1 MIKPKKKAEESRN
14 SYKSFMFA
22 SPISITLLDL
32 NGKIVETNEALEK
45 LTGYKKAE
53 IIGKNFLELPSVSNT
68 KILIPRLKLFEKIQ
82 NGEIIGPTDIPIR
95 KKNGEVVWISIIAS
109 LLKRKENTS
118 IQVFAQDIDQR
129 KREEQ
134 VLKESKE
141 LFKKENK
148 KLKELEEMRK
158 EFIDIAAHE
167 LKTPLTS
174 VHSAAQLLN
183 EFYKEKMSDDKNF
196 MDLVNII
203 NSGCERIQNLVEN
216 LLDFSRME
224 SKDDILHFQECD
236 FVQII
241 NNCVV
246 ALNALLNKREQE
258 LILKNIP
265 EKLIV
270 TVDEIKIERVLIN
283 LISNAIK
290 FTPVKGK
297 ITIKLEE
304 KENCIEFSICDT
316 GIGIK
321 KSDMDKLF
329 KKFSRIH
336 NGNISTIDSEGTGL
350 GLYLSK
356 GIIELHGGKIWAES
370 KGKNKGSTFFIRV
383 PSKR

>member
-1 MIKPKKKAEESRN
+1 
-14 SYKSFMFA
+14 
-22 SPISITLLDL
+22 
-32 NGKIVETNEALEK
+32 VLEK

-53 IIGKNFLELPSVSNT
+53 VIGKNFLELPSVSNS
-68 KILIPRLKLFEKIQ
+68 KILIPRLQLFEKIQ
-82 NGEIIGPTDIPIR
+82 NGEILGPIDIPIQ
-95 KKNGEVVWISIIAS
+95 KKNGVVVWINIIAS
-109 LLKRKENTS
+109 LLKRKENS
-118 IQVFAQDIDQR
+118 FIQVFAQDINKR
-129 KREEQ
+129 KKKEQ
-134 VLKESKE
+134 NLKETKE
-141 LFKKENK
+141 VFRKENK
-148 KLKELEEMRK
+148 KLKQLEEMRK

-174 VHSAAQLLN
+174 VHSAAQLLD
-183 EFYKEKMSDDKNF
+183 EFYKEKMSADSNF
-196 MDLVNII
+196 MDYVNII

-236 FVQII
+236 LVQII
-241 NNCVV
+241 NDCIL
-246 ALNALLNKREQE
+246 ALNALLNKRGQE
-258 LILKNIP
+258 LILENIP
-265 EKLIV
+265 EKVLISI
-270 TVDEIKIERVLIN
+270 DKIKIERVLIN

-297 ITIKLEE
+297 ITITLEE
-304 KENCIEFSICDT
+304 KENYIEFSICDT

-321 KSDMDKLF
+321 KSDMNKLF

-370 KGKNKGSTFFIRV
+370 KGKNKGSTFFIKL
-383 PSKR
+383 PLKK

>member
-1 MIKPKKKAEESRN
+1 MIKPKKKAEASRN
-14 SYKSFMFA
+14 SYNSFMSA

-32 NGKIVETNEALEK
+32 NGKIVETNQMLEK

-53 IIGKNFLELPSVSNT
+53 VIGKNFLELPSVSNT
-68 KILIPRLKLFEKIQ
+68 KILIPRLQLFEKIQ

-109 LLKRKENTS
+109 LLKRKENTN

-134 VLKESKE
+134 ILKESKE

-183 EFYKEKMSDDKNF
+183 EFYYEKMSDDKNF
-196 MDLVNII
+196 IDLVNII

-224 SKDDILHFQECD
+224 SKDDVLHFQKCD

-258 LILKNIP
+258 LFLENVP
-265 EKLIV
+265 EKLEV
-270 TVDEIKIERVLIN
+270 NVDEIKIERVLIN

-297 ITIKLEE
+297 ITIVLKE
-304 KENCIEFSICDT
+304 KGNCIEFSICDT
-316 GIGIK
+316 GIGIN
-321 KSDMDKLF
+321 KSDMGKLF

-336 NGNISTIDSEGTGL
+336 NGNINTIDSEGTGL

-370 KGKNKGSTFFIRV
+370 KGKNKGSTFFVRL
-383 PSKR
+383 PMKR

>member
-14 SYKSFMFA
+14 GYKSFMFA

-118 IQVFAQDIDQR
+118 IQVFAQDINQR

-203 NSGCERIQNLVEN
+203 NSGCGRIQNLVEN

-224 SKDDILHFQECD
+224 SKDDILHFQEFD
-236 FVQII
+236 FVQIMK
-241 NNCVV
+241 NCVV

-258 LILKNIP
+258 LILDNIP

-270 TVDEIKIERVLIN
+270 NVDDLVTAPAVE
-283 LISNAIK
+283 
-290 FTPVKGK
+290 PV
-297 ITIKLEE
+297 TL
-304 KENCIEFSICDT
+304 NVYS
-316 GIGIK
+316 
-321 KSDMDKLF
+321 
-329 KKFSRIH
+329 
-336 NGNISTIDSEGTGL
+336 STYVIIFCPY
-350 GLYLSK
+350 LYVDILLV
-356 GIIELHGGKIWAES
+356 I
-370 KGKNKGSTFFIRV
+370 
-383 PSKR
+383 